1 MSLLT
6 APLDYSA
13 ATTQSVLSGIDT
25 AVQSAVNSA
34 ALVRKEQERTQQRIA
49 GIEDGMSK
57 LKGAAETLTPRQRQ
71 VFGSYYSGYKQLIDQ
86 YAQDPSQD
94 NMNKI
99 NQVIGGLESYLNS
112 AKGQYLSD
120 KKSYA
125 EVLTNPTTATEGID
139 EITSRMNIRHGENGL
154 FDQVEFDPQTLSVRV
169 VDKNF
174 GIGEKTP
181 VQEHP
186 LYNPTSNEVLLYTPK
201 QDTPKFIPSIEY
213 GASKSSIYDAV
224 PSAQRKDRFVQTGS
238 IELGQ
243 NKNLMYS
250 AVVEKA
256 ARDGVTEVDPMVL
269 LTDEKYNDF
278 RVSAVQEYIN
288 NGFNQAQRE
297 LNVAASRRNAQDSP
311 YSAQRISVNVAGEQY
326 SLPLLK
332 TPKTLVIDKD
342 LGSEN
347 ARAEEVAIDGF
358 QVLPNNGGIVIREV
372 KEEKKYFNT
381 FTGREAAVSER
392 GNLQVMGL
400 LDVQEY
406 PIFTTRKV
414 TDPKEYA
421 GIVKALKRAELIK

>member
-6 APLDYSA
+6 GPLDYSA
-13 ATTQSVLSGIDT
+13 ATTQSVLKGIDT
-25 AVQSAVNSA
+25 AVTSAVNSA

-71 VFGSYYSGYKQLIDQ
+71 VFGSYYDGYKQLINQ
-86 YAQDPSQD
+86 YAEDPSQD

-125 EVLTNPTTATEGID
+125 EVLTDPTKSTEGVD
-139 EITSRMNIRHGENGL
+139 EVTSRMNVRHGESGL

-174 GIGEKTP
+174 GIGEKTA

-186 LYNPTSNEVLLYTPK
+186 LYNPTSDQVLLYTPK

-224 PSAQRKDRFVQTGS
+224 PGAQRKDRFNQTGA
-238 IELGQ
+238 IELSQ

-250 AVVEKA
+250 AIVEKA
-256 ARDGVTEVDPMVL
+256 ARDGITEVDPMVL
-269 LTDEKYNDF
+269 LSDEKYTDF
-278 RVSAVQEYIN
+278 RTTAVQEYIN
-288 NGFNQAQRE
+288 NGFTQAQRE
-297 LNVAASRRNAQDSP
+297 LSVSAGRRNAQDSQ
-311 YSAQRISVNVAGEQY
+311 YSSQKVSVNIGGETY
-326 SLPLLK
+326 NLPLLK
-332 TPKTLVIDKD
+332 SPKTLVIDKD

-347 ARAEEVAIDGF
+347 ARAEQVAIDGF
-358 QVLPNNGGIVIREV
+358 QILPNNGGVVIREV
-372 KEEKKYFNT
+372 REEKKYFNKA
-381 FTGREAAVSER
+381 TGEEATAAEAGNLAIQ
-392 GNLQVMGL
+392 GNLQTE
-400 LDVQEY
+400 EY

-421 GIVKALKRAELIK
+421 GIVKALKRAELMK

>member
-6 APLDYSA
+6 GPLDYSA
-13 ATTQSVLSGIDT
+13 ATTQSVLRGIDT
-25 AVQSAVNSA
+25 AVTSAVNSA

-71 VFGSYYSGYKQLIDQ
+71 VFGAYYDGYKQLINQ
-86 YAQDPSQD
+86 YAEDPSQD
-94 NMNKI
+94 NINKI

-125 EVLTNPTTATEGID
+125 EVLTDPTKSTEGVD
-139 EITSRMNIRHGENGL
+139 EVTSRMNVRHGESGL

-186 LYNPTSNEVLLYTPK
+186 LYNPTSDQVLLYTPK

-224 PSAQRKDRFVQTGS
+224 PSAQRKDRFNQTGT
-238 IELGQ
+238 IELSQ

-250 AVVEKA
+250 AIVEKA
-256 ARDGVTEVDPMVL
+256 ARDGITEVDPMVL
-269 LTDEKYNDF
+269 LSDEKYADF
-278 RVSAVQEYIN
+278 RTTAVQEYIN
-288 NGFNQAQRE
+288 NGFTQAQRE
-297 LNVAASRRNAQDSP
+297 LSVSASRRNAQDSQ
-311 YSAQRISVNVAGEQY
+311 YSSQKVSVNIGGETY
-326 SLPLLK
+326 NLPLLK
-332 TPKTLVIDKD
+332 SPKTLVIDKD
-342 LGSEN
+342 LGSDN
-347 ARAEEVAIDGF
+347 ARAEQVAIDGF
-358 QVLPNNGGIVIREV
+358 QILPNNGGVVIREV
-372 KEEKKYFNT
+372 REEKKYFNT
-381 FTGREAAVSER
+381 ATGKEVTAAEAGNLAIQ
-392 GNLQVMGL
+392 GNLQT
-400 LDVQEY
+400 QEY

-421 GIVKALKRAELIK
+421 GIVKALKRAELMK

>member
-6 APLDYSA
+6 GPLDYTA
-13 ATTQSVLSGIDT
+13 ATTQSVLKGIDT
-25 AVQSAVNSA
+25 AVAYAVNDA
-34 ALVRKEQERTQQRIA
+34 ALFRKEQERTQQRIA

-57 LKGAAETLTPRQRQ
+57 LKGSAETLTPRQRQ

-112 AKGQYLSD
+112 SKGQYLSD

-125 EVLTNPTTATEGID
+125 EVLTDPTRSIENVD
-139 EITSRMNIRHGENGL
+139 EVTSRMNIRHGENGL
-154 FDQVEFDPQTLSVRV
+154 FDQVEFDPETLSVRV
-169 VDKNF
+169 VDKSF
-174 GIGEKTP
+174 GIGEKLP

-186 LYNPTSNEVLLYTPK
+186 LYNPTSDQVLLYTPK

-213 GASKSSIYDAV
+213 GASKSSIYDAI
-224 PSAQRKDRFVQTGS
+224 PGAQRKDRFTQTGS

-269 LTDEKYNDF
+269 LSDEKYTDF
-278 RVSAVQEYIN
+278 RTSAVQEYIN
-288 NGFNQAQRE
+288 NGFTQAQRE

-311 YSAQRISVNVAGEQY
+311 YSAQRIGVNVGGETY
-326 SLPLLK
+326 NLPLLK

-342 LGSEN
+342 LGSEKS
-347 ARAEEVAIDGF
+347 RAEEVAIDGF

-372 KEEKKYFNT
+372 KEEKKYFNKR
-381 FTGREAAVSER
+381 TGREAAPSEIS
-392 GNLQVMGL
+392 GLETMGI